1 MNLRR
6 FLAEAGALAGLAV
19 VCALVSNAL
28 AGKERS
34 LALPG
39 DYPNATT
46 FTARPEPAPF
56 TPFETGP
63 EVPAVALAAEGPDP
77 AAAPSPAAPAPATA
91 SSPATPGAA
100 TRVPAISTSPAE
112 PPSRAPAPAAPAS
125 PADLLA
131 RFPAHGQPF
140 VEISGEAAAW
150 LHARGALFL
159 DARRTK
165 DFAQGHVAGS
175 RSFPIWESEVVKER
189 VESLV
194 AEGREGNLPVVLYC
208 SGGDCED
215 SHLLAQTLFGAGFEN
230 LLVYRDGFP
239 DWVARGGAVSAGGP
253 S

>member
-1 MNLRR
+1 
-6 FLAEAGALAGLAV
+6 
-19 VCALVSNAL
+19 
-28 AGKERS
+28 
-34 LALPG
+34 
-39 DYPNATT
+39 
-46 FTARPEPAPF
+46 
-56 TPFETGP
+56 
-63 EVPAVALAAEGPDP
+63 
-77 AAAPSPAAPAPATA
+77 
-91 SSPATPGAA
+91 
-100 TRVPAISTSPAE
+100 VPAISTSPAE
-112 PPSRAPAPAAPAS
+112 PPSRVPAPAAPAS
-125 PADLLA
+125 PDDLLA

-165 DFAQGHVAGS
+165 DFAQGHVTGS
-175 RSFPIWESEVVKER
+175 RSFPVWESEVVKER

-215 SHLLAQTLFGAGFEN
+215 SHMLAQTLFGAGFEN